1 MPNLQRPRSPYERG
15 YSDWMSLHDIVRR
28 ACPHETA
35 PVPFDR
41 RLVICHRLSLA
52 VSGLSLLIY
61 SALSL
66 VTEPIGQWVVFVLFG
81 QQLDGLL
88 HLVQTWAI
96 LLIGLN
102 LGYVL
107 VSLLLMIFTANL
119 RQGGSCLQWLAFG
132 QVLLGGLNSL
142 VFSLALSI
150 FMINFVFW
158 LVVLALV
165 AFLIMAVASGVVFLL
180 RST

>member
-1 MPNLQRPRSPYERG
+1 MPKLRGPRSPYERG

-28 ACPHETA
+28 ACPHETT

-41 RLVICHRLSLA
+41 RLVMCHRLSLA
-52 VSGLSLLIY
+52 VSSLSIFIY

-66 VTEPIGQWVVFVLFG
+66 VTEPIGRWAIFVLLG

-88 HLVQTWAI
+88 HLVQTWAV

-102 LGYVL
+102 LGYVV

-119 RQGGSCLQWLAFG
+119 RQGRSCLQWLAFG

-142 VFSLALSI
+142 VFSLTI
-150 FMINFVFW
+150 FIFVLNFVFW

-180 RST
+180 RNI